1 MEITNNNIEKAL
13 KYFDKLD
20 DTKYETLVDNI
31 IEEQAYLSTFIQQ
44 NLDAIFGKNEQIK
57 DLSYNLYFT
66 ILYLYKNKLGDSYP
80 IIDKEK
86 LTAIIENNNGG
97 NHKQEELG
105 DFLFTQLV
113 DSKFGKEEILKVIGL
128 LNVVIN
134 CVDLS

>member
-20 DTKYETLVDNI
+20 DTKYETLVDSI

-44 NLDAIFGKNEQIK
+44 NLDAIFGENEQII
-57 DLSYNLYFT
+57 DLSYNLYFN
-66 ILYLYKNKLGDSYP
+66 ILYLFKNKLDDKYP
-80 IIDKEK
+80 IIDSNK
-86 LTAIIENNNGG
+86 LVPIIESNNGG
-97 NHKQEELG
+97 NHNQEELG

-113 DSKFGKEEILKVIGL
+113 GSEFSKEDILKVIGL

-134 CVDLS
+134 CIDK